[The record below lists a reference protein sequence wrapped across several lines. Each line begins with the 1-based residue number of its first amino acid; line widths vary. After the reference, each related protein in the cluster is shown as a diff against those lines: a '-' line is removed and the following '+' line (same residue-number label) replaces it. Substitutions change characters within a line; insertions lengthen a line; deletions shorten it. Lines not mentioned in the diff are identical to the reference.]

1 MSRVGNRP
9 IKINDGVS
17 ITQSGKDLKISSS
30 KGELSFVLPQ
40 EITLEESDNS
50 ILVKRSKETK
60 DVKSLHGL
68 YARLI
73 ANAITGLSHGI
84 VKNLDFKGTGYRAKV
99 ESNKL
104 ILNMGYSHEISLDI
118 PEFVSVTVNKNAISV
133 SGFSS
138 DVVGNFAAKV
148 REVRKPEVYKGKGIK
163 YSTETIKRKDGKAA
177 SGGKA

>member
-9 IKINDGVS
+9 IIINDGVS
-17 ITQSGKDLKISSS
+17 IAQSGKDLKISSN
-30 KGELSFVLPQ
+30 KGEMSFILPAD
-40 EITLEESDNS
+40 IS
-50 ILVKRSKETK
+50 IEQSADRLLVKRVTDTKEAR
-60 DVKSLHGL
+60 SLHGL

-84 VKNLDFKGTGYRAKV
+84 IKNLDFKGTGYRAKV

-118 PEFVSVTVNKNAISV
+118 PESIAVNVNKNTISV
-133 SGFSS
+133 SGYSS
-138 DVVGNFAAKV
+138 DIVGNFAAKV